1 MGAFD
6 KEKNRLILIAVSI
19 TLLVVIL
26 VVFCCNF
33 SANKKSETDSKKE
46 QIVATVGDMK
56 VKEAEFRFFST
67 ILMLEEEETVKN
79 FYSKSDISAKDE
91 LKKYTSDFTKE
102 YMIRVLEA
110 KSAGVTLTEDEKAVV
125 AGQIADD
132 YEAVTKTENS
142 DMTEEEF
149 YKYYYGISKADYTK
163 FWENWYLIDKHT
175 KACEANADVSEESQR
190 MAFEEYYDVLFT
202 YHASVI
208 PFVIDSTN
216 TAETQKQN
224 AEAALT
230 RLEGGENFDA
240 IFKEYNTQGNQA
252 PLSGET
258 KIHPA
263 DKDKYSDVYD
273 WLRVNPTGN
282 AGIVETQYAIYV
294 VRLDEISDFD
304 TLLNSETMLKWTR
317 SFMANKQ
324 LEDILS
330 SEKYKYVI
338 DEKVYNAIDLSDVV
352 DMAFEYWGNI
362 WENEK

>member
-6 KEKNRLILIAVSI
+6 KEKNRLVLISVSI

-102 YMIRVLEA
+102 YMIRVLES
-110 KSAGVTLTEDEKAVV
+110 KNAGLTLTEEEKAIV
-125 AGQIADD
+125 AGQISDD
-132 YEAVTKTENS
+132 YEAVTKHENT

-175 KACEANADVSEESQR
+175 KMCEANADISEESQR
-190 MAFEEYYDVLFT
+190 MTFEEYYDILFT

-208 PFVIDSTN
+208 PFIIDNTN
-216 TAETQKQN
+216 TAEVQKQKAEN
-224 AEAALT
+224 ALA
-230 RLEGGENFDA
+230 RLKNGENFTTV
-240 IFKEYNTQGNQA
+240 FNEYCTETNQI
-252 PLSGET
+252 PLSGEI

-273 WLRVNPTGN
+273 WLRVNPKGN
-282 AGIVETQYAIYV
+282 AGIVETQYAVYV
-294 VRLDEISDFD
+294 VRLDDISDFD
-304 TLLNSETMLKWTR
+304 TLLNSEIMLKWTR
-317 SFMANKQ
+317 SFVANKQ
-324 LEDILS
+324 LEDLLN
-330 SEKYKYVI
+330 SEKYKYVT

-352 DMAFEYWGNI
+352 DMAFEYWKNI

>member
-110 KSAGVTLTEDEKAVV
+110 KSAGVTLTQDEKAVV

-132 YEAVTKTENS
+132 YETVTKTENS

-149 YKYYYGISKADYTK
+149 YKYYYGISKSDYIK
-163 FWENWYLIDKHT
+163 FWENWYLIDKYT

-352 DMAFEYWGNI
+352 DMAFEFWGNI

>member
-132 YEAVTKTENS
+132 YETVTKTENS

-149 YKYYYGISKADYTK
+149 YKYYYGISKSDYTK

-224 AEAALT
+224 AEAALM

-338 DEKVYNAIDLSDVV
+338 DEKVYNAIDLSDIV
-352 DMAFEYWGNI
+352 DMAFEYWRNI
-362 WENEK
+362 WENKK

>member
-125 AGQIADD
+125 ASQIADD
-132 YEAVTKTENS
+132 YETVTKTENS

-202 YHASVI
+202 YHVSVI

-230 RLEGGENFDA
+230 RLENGENFDA

-294 VRLDEISDFD
+294 VRLDDISDFD

-330 SEKYKYVI
+330 SEKYKYVT

>member
-6 KEKNRLILIAVSI
+6 KEKNRLVLISVSI

-102 YMIRVLEA
+102 YMIRVLES
-110 KSAGVTLTEDEKAVV
+110 KNAGLTLTEEEKAIV
-125 AGQIADD
+125 ADQISDD
-132 YEAVTKTENS
+132 YEAVTKHENT

-175 KACEANADVSEESQR
+175 KICEANADISEESQR
-190 MAFEEYYDVLFT
+190 MAFEEYYDILFT

-208 PFVIDSTN
+208 PFVIDNTN
-216 TAETQKQN
+216 TAEDQKQKAEN
-224 AEAALT
+224 ALA
-230 RLEGGENFDA
+230 RLKNGENFTTV
-240 IFKEYNTQGNQA
+240 FNEYCTETNQI
-252 PLSGET
+252 PLSGEI

-263 DKDKYSDVYD
+263 DKDEYSDVYD
-273 WLRVNPTGN
+273 WLRVNPKGN
-282 AGIVETQYAIYV
+282 AGIVETQYAVYV
-294 VRLDEISDFD
+294 VRLDDISDFD
-304 TLLNSETMLKWTR
+304 TLLNSEIMLKWTR
-317 SFMANKQ
+317 SFVANKQ
-324 LEDILS
+324 LEDLLN
-330 SEKYKYVI
+330 SEKYKYVT

-352 DMAFEYWGNI
+352 DMAFEYWKNI